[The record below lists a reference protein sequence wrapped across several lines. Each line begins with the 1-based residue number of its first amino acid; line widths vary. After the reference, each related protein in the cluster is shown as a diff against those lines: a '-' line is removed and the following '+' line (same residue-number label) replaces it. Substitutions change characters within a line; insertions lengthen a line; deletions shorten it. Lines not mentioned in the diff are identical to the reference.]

1 MGGCKEEYKQQA
13 TGVCRNHLNK
23 IFIVQKENSFFN
35 GGTRYWEQGKTSSRV
50 DGRGKI
56 SWRIYTERTHTQLRP
71 RLSPGNKKCLR
82 VQALIMVYKLV
93 LQQAGGGG
101 RLNGKSPKQCS
112 F

>member
-56 SWRIYTERTHTQLRP
+56 SWRIYTERTHTHNLD
-71 RLSPGNKKCLR
+71 LDS
-82 VQALIMVYKLV
+82 V
-93 LQQAGGGG
+93 LGI
-101 RLNGKSPKQCS
+101 KSVSGFKP
-112 F
+112 